1 MGMDSKQVEILEEK
15 AEYEGFFSLTSYR
28 LRHTLYQGGWSEVI
42 RRELFHRSRCV
53 GVVLY
58 DPELDRVVLIEQFR
72 IGAVK
77 SKEVPWLIEIVAG
90 AIEEGE
96 SPESVAI
103 RESEE
108 EAGCSPREL
117 IRIGEFFTTP
127 GANSERLVLFC
138 GLVDSKGVGGI
149 YGLPEEH
156 EDIRVFV
163 VDFDEAFSW
172 VESGVIDS
180 AIPIIGLQWLAMNRK
195 RFRPD

>member
-1 MGMDSKQVEILEEK
+1 MDPKQFEILDETL
-15 AEYEGFFSLTSYR
+15 EYEGFFSLSSYR
-28 LRHTLYQGGWSEVI
+28 LRHTLYKGGWSETV

-58 DPELDRVVLIEQFR
+58 DPDTDQVVLIEQFR

-77 SKEVPWLIEIVAG
+77 HKETPWLIEIVAG

-96 SPESVAI
+96 SPEEVAR

-138 GLVDSKGVGGI
+138 GLVNSKGVGGI

-163 VDFDEAFSW
+163 VDFAEAFSW

-180 AIPIIGLQWLAMNRK
+180 AIPIIGLQWLAMNRQ